1 MSPLRPPSRAPNQGD
16 GDRDRPSPRRLRV
29 DRDGLHPWLILA
41 AAVAAATRSQPGGA
55 SMPGR
60 DDPGRAVRSKWEAH
74 PRLLTRWPEGA
85 TKLRPFARA
94 RPARC
99 RIAPDRRDRAQA
111 VCRLNS
117 PPIPHLNANH
127 SRHHRIQSGNPP
139 GRRRKGQYLD
149 VPVCDRVPNRNRPT
163 EPPTLVGNMA
173 KGRNRQRHRQPEAQ

>member
-60 DDPGRAVRSKWEAH
+60 DDPGQAVRSKWEAH

-139 GRRRKGQYLD
+139 GRRRKGQAWMCRSAIASPTGIGRL
-149 VPVCDRVPNRNRPT
+149 NRP
-163 EPPTLVGNMA
+163 
-173 KGRNRQRHRQPEAQ
+173 H